1 MRLGCPRIRAL
12 TTVDQSIGGRIRAR
26 RQLRNWSLRFTADR
40 AGLTHAS
47 LSRIER
53 GLQSANN
60 RFVLA
65 DIAAALECSVG
76 ELTGAPA
83 TSTADAKVVAARA
96 NVDAIRQVLIEV
108 DLTEPPTISPRPIP
122 DLERETA
129 LVQSLHARCNYVG
142 ASQYLP
148 RLLRELHAAAAGPD
162 RETALRLAVLTG
174 YVTTS
179 LARRVGYPAEAWL
192 GAEWSRQAAEALDDP
207 ALLGHAA
214 FTRTLAATGCGSYA
228 RGHALT
234 TRAADELQGKLD
246 APRALE
252 SLGMLLLMS
261 AHTSYALKRPSEGA
275 DYYAEAER
283 IAVRTGETTE
293 ASTHYFGPTNVN
305 FWRLSSEVDGGDP
318 ARAVQIAAAT
328 DPDQLPVPI
337 RRAFF
342 HLDAGRAL
350 AHVRRDRD
358 ALRSLLAAE
367 RIAPQL
373 VRGDPFAAETARG
386 LLERAQRRA
395 GGSELRGLCERLGVG
410 E

>member
-1 MRLGCPRIRAL
+1 MPKRLTPLDLTIGERIK
-12 TTVDQSIGGRIRAR
+12 AR
-26 RQLRNWSLRFTADR
+26 RQLRGWSLRAAADR
-40 AGLTHAS
+40 AGIHAAT

-53 GLQSANN
+53 GIASADN
-60 RFVLA
+60 RFILA
-65 DIAAALECSVG
+65 DIAAGLECSVT
-76 ELTGAPA
+76 ELTGAPT
-83 TSTADAKVVAARA
+83 TSTADAKVVAART
-96 NVDAIRQVLIEV
+96 NVDAIRRVLIEV
-108 DLTEPPTISPRPIP
+108 DFTELPTIAPRPMSE
-122 DLERETA
+122 LERETE
-129 LVQSLHARCNYVG
+129 LVQSLHTRCNYAG

-162 RETALRLAVLTG
+162 RATALRLAVPIG

-207 ALLGHAA
+207 AMLGYAA

-234 TRAADELQGKLD
+234 TRAADELQSKLD
-246 APRALE
+246 APRAME

-261 AHTSYALKRPSEGA
+261 AHTSYALRRPAQGA

-283 IAVRTGETTE
+283 VAIRTGETTE

-318 ARAVQIAAAT
+318 ERAVQIATAT
-328 DPDQLPVPI
+328 NPDLLPVPI

-350 AHVRRDRD
+350 AHVHRDRD
-358 ALRSLLAAE
+358 ALRSLLTAE

-373 VRGDPFAAETARG
+373 ARGDPFAAETARG
-386 LLERAQRRA
+386 LLERAQRHS
-395 GGSELRGLCERLGVG
+395 GGSELRGLCERLGVVAL
-410 E
+410 